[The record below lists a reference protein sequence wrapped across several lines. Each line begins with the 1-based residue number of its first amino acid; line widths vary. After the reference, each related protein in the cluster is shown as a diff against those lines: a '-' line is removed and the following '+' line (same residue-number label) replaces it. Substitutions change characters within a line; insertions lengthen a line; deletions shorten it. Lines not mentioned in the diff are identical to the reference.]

1 MLGRVEIEL
10 LNRGNTARVSE
21 RLRRGLQILLPG
33 FKSQPVLFSIET
45 AYCVES
51 KRSLDIQW
59 LVREA
64 IG

>member
-33 FKSQPVLFSIET
+33 FKSQPVLFLIKRLCCVSI
-45 AYCVES
+45 A
-51 KRSLDIQW
+51 RSLDIQW
-59 LVREA
+59 RLR
-64 IG
+64 